1 MDRLESM
8 TVLLAVVETGSLSA
22 AGRTLGMP
30 LATVSRK
37 VSDLEAHLKAR
48 LLHRSTRRLRLTD
61 AGSAYVGACKR
72 ILEDLQEAE
81 RAAAGE
87 YSAPRGEL
95 VITAPVVFG
104 RVHVLPIVGEFL
116 KLYPEVDV
124 RLALN
129 DRSVDLLQDHV
140 DLAVRIGELS
150 DSSLIATRVGMIRRV
165 VCASPAYLAQHGE
178 PQAPAELGRHQCITF
193 EALMPVHSWNFKVHG
208 AEQSVP
214 VHARLMVNT
223 ADAAIDAAIGG
234 VGVARLL
241 SYQIENA
248 RRAGLL
254 AVILREFERAPI
266 PVSLV
271 YASQGRLPLKL
282 RAFLDFAAPRLR
294 GRLDQGSEP

>member
-37 VSDLEAHLKAR
+37 VSELEAHLKAR

-72 ILEDLQEAE
+72 ILEDLNEAE

-165 VCASPAYLAQHGE
+165 VCASPAYLAQHGQ
-178 PQAPAELGRHQCITF
+178 PQAPAELGRHKCITF
-193 EALMPVHSWNFKVHG
+193 EGLMPVHSWNFKVNG

-223 ADAAIDAAIGG
+223 ADAAIDAAVGG

-294 GRLDQGSEP
+294 GRLDQASAP

>member
-37 VSDLEAHLKAR
+37 VSELEAHLKAR

-72 ILEDLQEAE
+72 ILEDLNEAE

-165 VCASPAYLAQHGE
+165 VCASPAYLAQHGQ
-178 PQAPAELGRHQCITF
+178 PQAPAELGRHKPKFPIS
-193 EALMPVHSWNFKVHG
+193 PKVWG
-208 AEQSVP
+208 SNLRE
-214 VHARLMVNT
+214 
-223 ADAAIDAAIGG
+223 
-234 VGVARLL
+234 
-241 SYQIENA
+241 
-248 RRAGLL
+248 AGLAHRRFWPGPRCL
-254 AVILREFERAPI
+254 AAT
-266 PVSLV
+266 
-271 YASQGRLPLKL
+271 
-282 RAFLDFAAPRLR
+282 RAFAVRWP
-294 GRLDQGSEP
+294 G